1 MASSGGSGEQRW
13 QPEWADRDP
22 RFICVASQGGKYAD
36 ADFAAGYFVGGMIE
50 KLRVA
55 SVSGTVPLEVAVPI
69 DLVQQ
74 IDLVAMKFGF
84 VVEVDWDS
92 QYYQYVPIAF
102 RWGTDVTE
110 VMEKEQEQED
120 NEDEG

>member
-1 MASSGGSGEQRW
+1 MGNENARW

-22 RFICVASQGGKYAD
+22 KFICVVSQGGKYAD

-55 SVSGTVPLEVAVPI
+55 SVSGTVPMEVAVPI

-84 VVEVDWDS
+84 VVSVDWDS
-92 QYYQYVPIAF
+92 QYYQYVPISF
-102 RWGTDVTE
+102 SWGTDVAE
-110 VMEKEQEQED
+110 IMEEEN